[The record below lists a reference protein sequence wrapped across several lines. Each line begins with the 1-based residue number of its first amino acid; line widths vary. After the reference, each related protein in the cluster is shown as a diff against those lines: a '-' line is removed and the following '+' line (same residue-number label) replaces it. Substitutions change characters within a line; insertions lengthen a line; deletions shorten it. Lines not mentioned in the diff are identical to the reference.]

1 MPRAEAGNTMSRRA
15 CRRGSRSGKS
25 DQPFLL
31 GPGVG
36 QRSGETG
43 HGEVGSGGA
52 VDERRDDP
60 RRDESERREQADV
73 AFGLALARGDVRKGG
88 HAVLDEIVDPG
99 PRLYDRQEHGVTRF
113 GFESLRGCW
122 GVENTLDGTEAL
134 RCPGQHQGGRAWI
147 AAVFVPAYGVLTARL
162 CQLVI

>member
-1 MPRAEAGNTMSRRA
+1 MKHQGMAVVAS
-15 CRRGSRSGKS
+15 RGSLSGRS

-36 QRSGETG
+36 QRPGETG
-43 HGEVGSGGA
+43 HGEVGRGGA
-52 VDERRDDP
+52 VDERRDGA
-60 RRDESERREQADV
+60 RRDEGERREQADV
-73 AFGLALARGDVRKGG
+73 AFALALARGDLREGG

-113 GFESLRGCW
+113 GFERLRGCW
-122 GVENTLDGTEAL
+122 GVEDTLDGTEAL
-134 RCPGQHQGGRAWI
+134 RCPGQRQGRRAWI
-147 AAVFVPAYGVLTARL
+147 AAVFVAEYGVLAASL